1 MFSGESKRHESRRV
15 LSLKRVAVLSTMS
28 PPLLLIP
35 GPVPLAPPVCRAMS
49 KPIINHRGP
58 EFAEILGE
66 VRAGLRGVL
75 KTRND
80 VVVLTGSG
88 SAAMEAAIS
97 NLTGPEDRVLVLSN
111 GKFGAR
117 FHEIGRRWGEAAAC
131 EAPWGA
137 SFDLARV
144 RELISQQR
152 PKVVAFVHNETST
165 GLKNPASEICS
176 AARESGALVV
186 MDAIT
191 SAGGDGV
198 EVDRWGVDL
207 CVVGTQKCL
216 GSPPGLAALAV
227 SRRAWDAMGG
237 RAPRYLNLPAYRKSA
252 EKGQTP
258 FTPAVSLFFALQES
272 LRIIRR
278 EGLARRIARH
288 RRMAKAVHAAAVEWG
303 VPLFAKPE
311 GPSAYSNTLT
321 ALAPP
326 DPEGLK
332 AAVKKRGVTI
342 AGGQD
347 ALKGK
352 IVRIAHMGD
361 LPARD
366 LVRGLAAVEGALGKE
381 GGVEAARKVLG
392 V

>member
-1 MFSGESKRHESRRV
+1 M
-15 LSLKRVAVLSTMS
+15 
-28 PPLLLIP
+28 PQPLLLIP
-35 GPVPLAPPVCRAMS
+35 GPVPLAPPVYRAMS
-49 KPIINHRGP
+49 RPIINHRGP

-66 VRAGLRGVL
+66 VREGLQRVL

-80 VVVLTGSG
+80 VLVLTGSG
-88 SAAMEAAIS
+88 SAAMEAALS
-97 NLTGPEDRVLVLSN
+97 NLAGPEDRVLVLAN

-117 FHEIGRRWGEAAAC
+117 FHEIARRWGEAAAY
-131 EAPWGA
+131 EAPWGT
-137 SFDLARV
+137 SFDLGRV
-144 RELISQQR
+144 GELLAQHK

-165 GLKNPASEICS
+165 GLRNPAPEIC
-176 AARESGALVV
+176 ALAREHGALVA
-186 MDAIT
+186 MDTIT
-191 SAGGDGV
+191 STGGDEV
-198 EVDRWGVDL
+198 EVDKWGVDI

-216 GSPPGLAALAV
+216 GAPPGLSAV
-227 SRRAWDAMGG
+227 SVSSRTWDSMGG
-237 RAPRYLNLPAYRKSA
+237 RAPRYLDLRAYQKSA

-258 FTPAVSLFFALQES
+258 FTPAVPLFFALQES
-272 LRIIRR
+272 LRIIKR

-288 RRMAKAVHAAAVEWG
+288 KRMAKAVHAAAEAWG
-303 VPLFAKPE
+303 VPLFAQPE
-311 GPSAYSNTLT
+311 GPSAYSNTVT

-347 ALKGK
+347 SLKGK

-361 LPARD
+361 LPAKD
-366 LVRGLAAVEGALGKE
+366 LVRGLAAVEGALGRK
-381 GGVEAARKVLG
+381 GGVERARKALG